1 MSGEQGTDMLSAFK
15 LRRREKYLAMY
26 DNLQR
31 KRALLKWSHKKL
43 KIGICET
50 RLWDK
55 ICTSKYNH
63 LQKVYVYLIC
73 LCSFSHWCSR
83 VFQVRHR
90 NNNRREFLSGLL
102 CYLLSAGC
110 SGTVTSIL
118 PDISVDITIFL
129 NKDISASNG
138 FGLIFLSRSNNVRL
152 IFAAVAYRF
161 QDSCWTG
168 ELQVLPLLSS
178 QLASHVGLFLD

>member
-1 MSGEQGTDMLSAFK
+1 MITQEAEDRN
-15 LRRREKYLAMY
+15 LR
-26 DNLQR
+26 
-31 KRALLKWSHKKL
+31 
-43 KIGICET
+43 
-50 RLWDK
+50 DK
-55 ICTSKYNH
+55 IMRQDLYV
-63 LQKVYVYLIC
+63 KVQSLAEGVCLPYLP
-73 LCSFSHWCSR
+73 LLFQPLMFSR
-83 VFQVRHR
+83 
-90 NNNRREFLSGLL
+90 LSSQTPQQQPQRIPLR
-102 CYLLSAGC
+102 SAMLFIVKGC

-118 PDISVDITIFL
+118 PDILVDITIFL

-161 QDSCWTG
+161 QDSCLTG